1 MKTRLDNSIE
11 RQNQEYQ
18 KYDYQI
24 VQLKLELEEKA
35 QALSAE
41 SKKFQEVLLE
51 AHYCRQHEYREVFK
65 VLIKII
71 EPLERD
77 GCQGVNFSAD

>member
-51 AHYCRQHEYREVFK
+51 AY
-65 VLIKII
+65 
-71 EPLERD
+71 
-77 GCQGVNFSAD
+77 